1 MLHLLTLIMM
11 VFVSSCS
18 LLPLYFYWICS
29 CCISIVFFYYW
40 ALMFILFAHCSML
53 CFIRVDMFRNL
64 LYRCY
69 IFYSFYT
76 LGMLLFFFFF
86 QWLPYDQKQ
95 IHLKQEPQRS
105 FNKCISPFQSALLRV
120 VVQVAVWV
128 FLFVP
133 VFRQRNTQHRRGE
146 QEGEENKTENEA
158 IQRASNAPATKK
170 QRLETHKNGWQDGAG
185 EAGEML
191 PKANSA
197 AQLRWSS
204 DGDFK
209 KCKRG
214 EDCIQSLSAWVL
226 LTIKSGWTCCF
237 GNWAFEQKHLTNMSC
252 CLVQLRAP

>member
-1 MLHLLTLIMM
+1 
-11 VFVSSCS
+11 
-18 LLPLYFYWICS
+18 
-29 CCISIVFFYYW
+29 
-40 ALMFILFAHCSML
+40 MFILFAHCSML

-69 IFYSFYT
+69 IFIVFILWECCSIF
-76 LGMLLFFFFF
+76 LFK
-86 QWLPYDQKQ
+86 WLPYDQKQ

-146 QEGEENKTENEA
+146 QEGEENKTENEE

-226 LTIKSGWTCCF
+226 LTIKSRWTCCF